1 MHRSQTT
8 PAPFTSHNHGPALRT
23 LPPPPERLS
32 EAQSEAHAA
41 PDPVELIRCDTT
53 ADFLAA
59 LPRLVGFTA
68 PDSLFVVLFSG
79 SRAYGALRIDLPDSD
94 EAAAPLDEYVT
105 ELVSYLQHT
114 MEQTLTGS
122 PAVVIASSLSFAD
135 AGGFPWRRL
144 ARKLD
149 QRFASEGVT
158 PRELCC
164 VAPDGWASLYDAAA
178 PAGGHPISM
187 IERSAA
193 ATNERFPTLTELGE
207 FRRVPTTERT
217 AVARAIA
224 AEQSKREHPSS
235 RAREHVDASVAGS
248 RERRF
253 ELGRKRLKALFTAAE
268 LSHAESAGLVCE
280 LSTDVGWACVFDEL
294 SAAATAVHAG
304 DAEAAAYRPAI
315 ALLVAASER
324 LAFLAPLTPPGSRPA
339 VIALSAL
346 AWWLR
351 GFESVARRQIDEAL
365 RLAPSHSVASL
376 AREVIDGG
384 SFPMTMRGNR

>member
-1 MHRSQTT
+1 MHRSQAT
-8 PAPFTSHNHGPALRT
+8 PVPFSSHNRGPALRA
-23 LPPPPERLS
+23 LPLPHEPAGQATSEPP
-32 EAQSEAHAA
+32 AA

-79 SRAYGALRIDLPDSD
+79 ARAHGALRIDLPDSD

-114 MEQTLTGS
+114 MGRTLAGS

-135 AGGFPWRRL
+135 AGGFPWRQL
-144 ARKLD
+144 ALKLD
-149 QRFASEGVT
+149 QRFAAEGVT

-164 VAPDGWASLYDAAA
+164 VAPDGWASLYDTAA
-178 PAGGHPISM
+178 PVGGYPISM

-193 ATNERFPTLTELGE
+193 ATSERFPTLTELGK
-207 FRRVPTTERT
+207 FRRVPRAERA
-217 AVARAIA
+217 AVERAIT
-224 AEQSKREHPSS
+224 AEQSKRDHPSS
-235 RAREHVDASVAGS
+235 RAREHVDASVTGS

-253 ELGRKRLKALFTAAE
+253 ELGRKRLEALFTAAE
-268 LSHAESAGLVCE
+268 LSHVEAAGLVCE

-294 SAAATAVHAG
+294 SAAAAAVHAG
-304 DAEAAAYRPAI
+304 NAEAAEYRPAI
-315 ALLVAASER
+315 ARLVAASER
-324 LAFLAPLTPPGSRPA
+324 LAFLAPLTPPGNRPA

-351 GFESVARRQIDEAL
+351 GFESVARRHIDEAL